1 MNEEIDQ
8 IGSFDYVKTVTTSFI
23 SELRVFDIENL
34 LKNIYKLFMIHL
46 VLPLPPS
53 VNKAY
58 AGFLKRHKSND
69 YKKWEIQAREAL
81 KTQNKYTIAEDN
93 WLSAMYVL
101 HIDLHYKNWKKKV
114 IDCWNY
120 EKIVS
125 DFLSGGN
132 KPDKAIIPWFQ
143 DHKII
148 ALSILKKQKTWPDD
162 TIECCIDEI
171 LN

>member
-1 MNEEIDQ
+1 
-8 IGSFDYVKTVTTSFI
+8 
-23 SELRVFDIENL
+23 
-34 LKNIYKLFMIHL
+34 
-46 VLPLPPS
+46 
-53 VNKAY
+53 
-58 AGFLKRHKSND
+58 
-69 YKKWEIQAREAL
+69 
-81 KTQNKYTIAEDN
+81 
-93 WLSAMYVL
+93 MYVL
-101 HIDLHYKNWKKKV
+101 HIDLHYKNWNKKV

-132 KPDKAIIPWFQ
+132 KPEKAIIPWFQ

-148 ALSILKKQKTWPDD
+148 SLSILKKQKTWPDD